1 MAENEKKVPET
12 AEVSEK
18 ETKAVKKEAKSKK
31 DKKPSRVIAW
41 FRTTKAE
48 LKKISWT
55 PKKTLIKNTI
65 IALGGM
71 AALGVVI
78 ALLDFVFNRAI
89 AALSIIF

>member
-18 ETKAVKKEAKSKK
+18 ETKAVKTEAKSKK

>member
-18 ETKAVKKEAKSKK
+18 ETKA
-31 DKKPSRVIAW
+31 
-41 FRTTKAE
+41 E

-55 PKKTLIKNTI
+55 PKKTLVKNTI

>member
-12 AEVSEK
+12 AVVSEK
-18 ETKAVKKEAKSKK
+18 EIKAVKKDAKSKK

-55 PKKTLIKNTI
+55 PKKTLIKNTTI
-65 IALGGM
+65 ALVGMIALG
-71 AALGVVI
+71 AVI
-78 ALLDFVFNRAI
+78 ALLDYVFNTAI
-89 AALSIIF
+89 GALSLIF

>member
-31 DKKPSRVIAW
+31 DKTPSRVIAW

>member
-78 ALLDFVFNRAI
+78 ALLYFVFNRAI
-89 AALSIIF
+89 AALSISF

>member
-12 AEVSEK
+12 AVVSEK
-18 ETKAVKKEAKSKK
+18 ETKAVKKDAKSKK

-55 PKKTLIKNTI
+55 PKKTLIKNTTI
-65 IALGGM
+65 ALVGMIALG
-71 AALGVVI
+71 AVI
-78 ALLDFVFNRAI
+78 ALLDYVFNTAI
-89 AALSIIF
+89 GALSLIF

>member
-41 FRTTKAE
+41 CRTTKAE

-55 PKKTLIKNTI
+55 PKKTLVKNTI

>member
-12 AEVSEK
+12 VEVSEK

-55 PKKTLIKNTI
+55 PKKTLVKNTI

>member
-12 AEVSEK
+12 AEVADK

-55 PKKTLIKNTI
+55 PKKTLVKNTI

>member
-12 AEVSEK
+12 AVVSEK
-18 ETKAVKKEAKSKK
+18 ETKAVKKDAKSKK

-55 PKKTLIKNTI
+55 PKKTLIKNTTI
-65 IALGGM
+65 ALVGMIALG
-71 AALGVVI
+71 AVI
-78 ALLDFVFNRAI
+78 ALLNYVFNTAI
-89 AALSIIF
+89 GALSLIF

>member
-55 PKKTLIKNTI
+55 PKKTLIKNTAI
-65 IALGGM
+65 DHCPRWHDRSGCS
-71 AALGVVI
+71 
-78 ALLDFVFNRAI
+78 NRPA
-89 AALSIIF
+89 

>member
-18 ETKAVKKEAKSKK
+18 ETKAVKKETKSKK

-65 IALGGM
+65 IALSGM
-71 AALGVVI
+71 VALGAVI
-78 ALLDFVFNRAI
+78 ALLDVFFNAAI
-89 AALSIIF
+89 AALEIIF

>member
-55 PKKTLIKNTI
+55 PKKTLVKNTI

>member
-1 MAENEKKVPET
+1 MAANEKKVPET

-55 PKKTLIKNTI
+55 PKKTLVKNTI

>member
-65 IALGGM
+65 IALGGT

>member
-1 MAENEKKVPET
+1 MP
-12 AEVSEK
+12 
-18 ETKAVKKEAKSKK
+18 
-31 DKKPSRVIAW
+31 RVIAW

-55 PKKTLIKNTI
+55 PKKTLVKNTI

>member
-12 AEVSEK
+12 AEASK
-18 ETKAVKKEAKSKK
+18 EEAKVVKKDAKSKK

-55 PKKTLIKNTI
+55 PKKTVIKNT
-65 IALGGM
+65 
-71 AALGVVI
+71 VI
-78 ALLDFVFNRAI
+78 ALSGMVGLGAVIAILDFLFTRAI
-89 AALSIIF
+89 GALSIIF

>member
-18 ETKAVKKEAKSKK
+18 ETKAVKKEAKSTK

-55 PKKTLIKNTI
+55 SKKTLLKNTTI
-65 IALGGM
+65 ALVGMIALG
-71 AALGVVI
+71 AVI
-78 ALLDFVFNRAI
+78 ALLDYVFNTAI
-89 AALSIIF
+89 GALSLIF

>member
-12 AEVSEK
+12 AEVADK

>member
-12 AEVSEK
+12 AVVSDT
-18 ETKAVKKEAKSKK
+18 ETKAVKKDTKSKK

-55 PKKTLIKNTI
+55 PKKTLIKNTV
-65 IALGGM
+65 IALSGM
-71 AALGVVI
+71 VALGAVI
-78 ALLDFVFNRAI
+78 ALLDFLFNRAI

>member
-55 PKKTLIKNTI
+55 SKKTLLKNTT
-65 IALGGM
+65 IALVGM
-71 AALGVVI
+71 VALGAVI
-78 ALLDFVFNRAI
+78 ALLDYVFNTAI
-89 AALSIIF
+89 GALSLIF

>member
-55 PKKTLIKNTI
+55 SKKTLLKNTTI
-65 IALGGM
+65 ALVGMIALG
-71 AALGVVI
+71 AVI
-78 ALLDFVFNRAI
+78 ALLDYVFNTAI
-89 AALSIIF
+89 GALSLIF